1 MYLAARDRHDDVI
14 EAILASAAMRNDILT
29 KAETSN
35 YWRPLYI
42 ACTIVHLP
50 ILNILFEAAAEGEIC
65 DLAG

>member
-1 MYLAARDRHDDVI
+1 
-14 EAILASAAMRNDILT
+14 MRNDILT